1 MPLQEEQREEF
12 RATIKKEPDDELLVD
27 LRYAFGWDPDPRKS
41 TWKAI
46 EINRLVTKRN
56 ARKEARPQW
65 FAIIVSGLL
74 ALASLVVSI
83 LAYLNEAAK

>member
-1 MPLQEEQREEF
+1 MPLEEKQREQF
-12 RATIKKEPDDELLVD
+12 RSIIKKEPDNELLVE
-27 LRYAFGWDPDPRKS
+27 LRYVFGWDPDPRKS

-65 FAIIVSGLL
+65 FAIIVSGSL
-74 ALASLVVSI
+74 ALASLIVSI
-83 LAYLNEAAK
+83 LTYLHELTK